1 MLRREYLNQTFQFLP
16 EVAAD
21 YSSIV
26 HDAAF
31 EEEQR
36 SLFLLQ
42 GTELTD
48 EDTDEDSGMKNEL
61 FNDNLQINFLFYIKS
76 FLNLMNYI
84 LTGFSNEVVTENKTN
99 MEDSENS
106 LDASGDK
113 IDETETTKNKNRT
126 STVTMTGQVDV
137 KGILMALFITTM
149 QL

>member
-1 MLRREYLNQTFQFLP
+1 
-16 EVAAD
+16 
-21 YSSIV
+21 
-26 HDAAF
+26 
-31 EEEQR
+31 
-36 SLFLLQ
+36 
-42 GTELTD
+42 
-48 EDTDEDSGMKNEL
+48 
-61 FNDNLQINFLFYIKS
+61 
-76 FLNLMNYI
+76 MNYI